1 MVYQTAIA
9 ASLLLGNASS
19 FLAGHGGRIN
29 ESRRLLPSPPHLG
42 LASGPEQSKAYKG
55 CLGLSK
61 EELEKASQFI
71 GNMPKCEVI
80 VGGNTVLSN
89 TGGEESSDNLSDGD
103 VTTTSAEVTVYEE
116 VDSTQTTSTG
126 DSDNAND
133 QLAEMEDA
141 VNDDGTITSSYGEVD
156 NEDNIQ
162 TSGSNEEESNF
173 VDDEAS
179 NIDDQVSDVAATGEY
194 NAAANENGES
204 PSPLQY
210 FDMTDCGS
218 FSSIWM
224 FDLALT
230 CANSTSLDSCDCT
243 AAKLHIFYGDIDCV
257 FDECPS
263 KCHVCD
269 VCMKLSCHDELDDDT
284 TELVLEEVDS
294 IESAAAVPI
303 AFMGLTAALFGIQ
316 LLLFKMYWSRRAQ
329 PGGTLGAQLMDEQ
342 LV

>member
-1 MVYQTAIA
+1 MVYQTVIV

-42 LASGPEQSKAYKG
+42 LASGPVQSKAYKG
-55 CLGLSK
+55 CLGLST

-71 GNMPKCEVI
+71 ENMPKCEVI
-80 VGGNTVLSN
+80 VGGNTVVSN
-89 TGGEESSDNLSDGD
+89 TGGEESSDSLSDG
-103 VTTTSAEVTVYEE
+103 VATAESSSTEVTVYEE
-116 VDSTQTTSTG
+116 VDSTHTTSTG
-126 DSDNAND
+126 DSGNAND
-133 QLAEMEDA
+133 QLAEM
-141 VNDDGTITSSYGEVD
+141 NDDGTITSSYGEVG
-156 NEDNIQ
+156 NGDNIQ
-162 TSGSNEEESNF
+162 SGINEEESNF
-173 VDDEAS
+173 GDDEAS
-179 NIDDQVSDVAATGEY
+179 NIDDQVSDVATDEY
-194 NAAANENGES
+194 DDAAANENGES
-204 PSPLQY
+204 PSPLRY

-224 FDLALT
+224 FDLAIT

-257 FDECPS
+257 FDECPAN
-263 KCHVCD
+263 CHVCD
-269 VCMKLSCHDELDDDT
+269 MCMKLTGCLPESDDDT

-316 LLLFKMYWSRRAQ
+316 LVLFKMYWSRRAQ

>member
-1 MVYQTAIA
+1 MLYQTVIV
-9 ASLLLGNASS
+9 ASLLLGNACS
-19 FLAGHGGRIN
+19 FLAGPSGRIN

-71 GNMPKCEVI
+71 DNMPKCEVI
-80 VGGNTVLSN
+80 VGGNTVVSN
-89 TGGEESSDNLSDGD
+89 SGGVESSDSLSDGD
-103 VTTTSAEVTVYEE
+103 ATTTSAEVTVYEE

-126 DSDNAND
+126 DSGNAND
-133 QLAEMEDA
+133 Q
-141 VNDDGTITSSYGEVD
+141 VNYDGAITSSYGEVG

-162 TSGSNEEESNF
+162 TSGSNEEDSN
-173 VDDEAS
+173 VGDDEAS
-179 NIDDQVSDVAATGEY
+179 NIDDQVSDVAAGEY
-194 NAAANENGES
+194 NAAAAIENGES

-224 FDLALT
+224 FDLAIT

-257 FDECPS
+257 FDECPAN
-263 KCHVCD
+263 CHVCD
-269 VCMKLSCHDELDDDT
+269 MCMKLTGCLPESDDDT

-294 IESAAAVPI
+294 IESAATLPI

-316 LLLFKMYWSRRAQ
+316 LVLFKMYWSRRAQ